1 MKDKWMRSFLST
13 CYCTVSSILE
23 EPQKYAQAFKLSK
36 ETARSKWQSWQKT
49 REEAMQGLLQ
59 SKNHMVLLYAS
70 VLAREL
76 KDEAMEEFFMPPHSY
91 WLLLELVLDLGGLEE
106 LLRQCESA
114 ALRREDLED
123 FLVDEKARLDANL
136 GDLTYRRRLLAR
148 MIFAQENGQDVL
160 DSLQYQNIDEM
171 GVLRSDYIYI
181 VFQGRKIRLE
191 GLSFASNT
199 ALYRV
204 QKKAAG
210 RARPQYDYNRPALS
224 VDKISG
230 SRVTVAGY
238 LATPGPGD
246 LYFNERLFNL
256 KKVTLETLRDKYGTI
271 DQKIYRLLCQN
282 QRGRGSFLVT
292 GSEMGIG
299 KTTFLSALIEK
310 IPNYWGIGILDTE
323 NELRVQ
329 EHYPE
334 KNILAV
340 IENPHLS
347 IEEGFRYMLKTSR
360 DVLVVGEITC
370 REEMESLVRGAIR
383 LNAGIGG
390 TLHAAKAS
398 LAIRCCANL
407 LKESERQSRM
417 AEENLADS
425 LDLIIHLARHPYESR
440 RIVVEEIVEVRRKEL
455 HLEHLSLEELRRLE
469 IIRRLDP
476 KPYELRV
483 LARYDYEQNGF
494 VHLEPPSDTY
504 IDKLSRYVS
513 RRRCEKLA
521 SEWRD

>member
-1 MKDKWMRSFLST
+1 MNSMAMRSFLSE
-13 CYCTVSSILE
+13 CYQSVSSILE
-23 EPQKYAQAFKLSK
+23 DPQKYAQAFNFSK
-36 ETARSKWQSWQKT
+36 ETARSKWQSWQKV
-49 REEAMQGLLQ
+49 REEAMQGLLE
-59 SKNHMVLLYAS
+59 SRNHLVLLYAS
-70 VLAREL
+70 ILAREVS
-76 KDEAMEEFFMPPHSY
+76 DERIEEFFHSPSPY
-91 WLLLELVLDLGGLEE
+91 WLLLELTIDLRGLEE
-106 LLRQCESA
+106 WLRLCETA
-114 ALRREDLED
+114 ILDREDLEG
-123 FLVDEKARLDANL
+123 FLVSKRSSLQANL
-136 GDLTYRRRLLAR
+136 SDPTYRRRVVAR
-148 MIFAQENGQDVL
+148 MMFAQENGQDVL

-171 GVLRSDYIYI
+171 GALRADYLYV
-181 VFQGRKIRLE
+181 VFQGRKIHFA
-191 GLSFASNT
+191 GLSFASAN

-238 LATPGPGD
+238 LATPSSGD

-256 KKVTLETLRDKYGTI
+256 KKVTLESLRDTYGTI
-271 DQKIYRLLCQN
+271 DEKIYQLLCQN
-282 QRGRGSFLVT
+282 QEGRGSFLVT

-310 IPNYWGIGILDTE
+310 IPDHWGIGILDTE

-329 EHYPE
+329 EHYPG

-425 LDLIIHLARHPYESR
+425 LDLIIHLARHPYEKR
-440 RIVVEEIVEVRRKEL
+440 RIVVEEIVEVKRKIVS
-455 HLEHLSLEELRRLE
+455 LEKLSLEELRRLE

-483 LARYDYEQNGF
+483 LVRYDYTENRF
-494 VHLEPPSDTY
+494 MHLAPPSDTY
-504 IDKLSRYVS
+504 IDKVSRYVS
-513 RRRCEKLA
+513 RSRCEELA